1 MFAENY
7 TYEDELDHQRKQNLI
22 YTRQKIIMFKL
33 IDLKQNLYFSRGI
46 QYHDHMLNKIKK
58 NLINYES
65 RFIRYKKNNSKY

>member
-1 MFAENY
+1 MLSENH
-7 TYEDELDHQRKQNLI
+7 TYEDELNHQRNQNKI

>member
-1 MFAENY
+1 MLSENY
-7 TYEDELDHQRKQNLI
+7 SYEDELNHQRNQNKI

-58 NLINYES
+58 NLVNYES

>member
-1 MFAENY
+1 MLSENY
-7 TYEDELDHQRKQNLI
+7 SYEDELNHQRNQNKI